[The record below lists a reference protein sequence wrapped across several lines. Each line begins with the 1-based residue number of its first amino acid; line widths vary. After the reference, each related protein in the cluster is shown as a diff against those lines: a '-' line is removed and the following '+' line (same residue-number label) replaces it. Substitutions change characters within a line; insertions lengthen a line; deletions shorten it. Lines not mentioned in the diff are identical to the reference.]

1 MQSVPLK
8 CIMITD
14 NARPVFN
21 QNFIDV
27 TTNPQFK
34 IELIGNWVSVRL
46 GDSDPRFV
54 PLASISWMAPLHT
67 EDMVPKQTPKRGRKP
82 KIKAVADEPT
92 KQAVCCASGTKRVP
106 QAAW

>member
-34 IELIGNWVSVRL
+34 IELIGNWVSVKL

-54 PLASISWMAPLHT
+54 PISNISWMGPLDAKDMAPK
-67 EDMVPKQTPKRGRKP
+67 ETPKRGRKP
-82 KIKAVADEPT
+82 KIKAGADEPA
-92 KQAVCCASGTKRVP
+92 KQAV
-106 QAAW
+106 

>member
-1 MQSVPLK
+1 
-8 CIMITD
+8 MITD

-34 IELIGNWVSVRL
+34 IELIGNWVSVKL

-54 PLASISWMAPLHT
+54 PISNISWMGPLDAKDMAPK
-67 EDMVPKQTPKRGRKP
+67 ETPKRGRKP
-82 KIKAVADEPT
+82 KIKAVADEPA
-92 KQAVCCASGTKRVP
+92 KQAV
-106 QAAW
+106 

>member
-1 MQSVPLK
+1 MQPVKLK

-54 PLASISWMAPLHT
+54 PINNISWMGPLHSD
-67 EDMVPKQTPKRGRKP
+67 DMSPKETPKRGRKP
-82 KIKAVADEPT
+82 KIKAVADEPA
-92 KQAVCCASGTKRVP
+92 KQAV
-106 QAAW
+106 

>member
-27 TTNPQFK
+27 TSNPQFK
-34 IELIGNWVSVRL
+34 IVLIGNWVSVRL

-54 PLASISWMAPLHT
+54 PISNISWMGPLDAKDMAPK
-67 EDMVPKQTPKRGRKP
+67 ETPKRGRNP
-82 KIKAVADEPT
+82 KIKAVADEPANP
-92 KQAVCCASGTKRVP
+92 AV
-106 QAAW
+106 

>member
-34 IELIGNWVSVRL
+34 IELIGNWVSVKL

-54 PLASISWMAPLHT
+54 PVSNISWMGPLDANDMAPK
-67 EDMVPKQTPKRGRKP
+67 ETPKRGRKP
-82 KIKAVADEPT
+82 KIKAVADEQQQ
-92 KQAVCCASGTKRVP
+92 QAV
-106 QAAW
+106 